1 MANDSGFSNLISN
14 SSKHSLAFS
23 VSTILPKIGGLSIK
37 CARVGGDEIPTNKM
51 NKLIKKSEKKLTT
64 LREDVS
70 KYTTKGNL
78 RRFNVLAIRRLK
90 GIQCY

>member
-51 NKLIKKSEKKLTT
+51 VEYSLQYIHEIGRTT
-64 LREDVS
+64 A
-70 KYTTKGNL
+70 K
-78 RRFNVLAIRRLK
+78 
-90 GIQCY
+90 